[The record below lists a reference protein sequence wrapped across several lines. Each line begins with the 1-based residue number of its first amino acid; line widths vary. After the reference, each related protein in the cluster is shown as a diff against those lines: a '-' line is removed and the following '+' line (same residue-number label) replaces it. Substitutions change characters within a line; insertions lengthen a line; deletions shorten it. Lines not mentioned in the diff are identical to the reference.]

1 MPAALKRRGVL
12 FAALAIGVV
21 VLLFGSVQTTLAL
34 WTKQADTSGSNITTG
49 TIGLAPG
56 SGGGS
61 SFTFPALNGSNM
73 VPGQSSQAVLNIA
86 NTGSTPLKFRLAS
99 AGPVVSTPGASVSI
113 KLSGSQSATCP
124 ASNVPLSGAFTAAGT
139 LTGVSDIDGV
149 EIPLAVGAS
158 TAWCIRAEF
167 VSVTGTQPA
176 TFSITFNFDAQQDR
190 P

>member
-21 VLLFGSVQTTLAL
+21 VLIFGSVQTTLAL
-34 WTKQADTSGSNITTG
+34 WTAQADGPTSNITTG

-61 SFTFPALNGSNM
+61 SFTFPALNGTNM
-73 VPGQSSQAVLNIA
+73 LPGQSSQAVLTIA
-86 NTGSTPLKFRLAS
+86 NTGSTPLLFHLAS

-113 KLSGSQSATCP
+113 KLSGSQTPTCP
-124 ASNVPLSGAFTAAGT
+124 GAAVPLSDAFTATNAINT
-139 LTGVSDIDGV
+139 LTDIDGTV
-149 EIPLAVGAS
+149 VPLGVDAS
-158 TAWCIRAEF
+158 TTWCIRAEL
-167 VSVTGTQPA
+167 VSVSGQTPA
-176 TFSITFNFDAQQDR
+176 TFTINFIFKADQDR

>member
-34 WTKQADTSGSNITTG
+34 WTAQADGPASDITTG

-61 SFTFPALNGSNM
+61 SFTFPALNGTNV
-73 VPGQSSQAVLNIA
+73 VPGQPQQAVLTIN
-86 NTGSTPLKFRLAS
+86 NTGSAPLRFRLAS
-99 AGPVVSTPGASVSI
+99 AGPAVSTSGATV
-113 KLSGSQSATCP
+113 TV
-124 ASNVPLSGAFTAAGT
+124 NLSGAPASTCPGT
-139 LTGVSDIDGV
+139 GTPLTGAFNAQNTSSPGTTFTSSWT
-149 EIPLAVGAS
+149 PLAKGATTS
-158 TAWCIRAEF
+158 WCIRAEL

-176 TFSITFNFDAQQDR
+176 TFTIGFDFTAEQTR